1 MDWKMILRNF
11 RHKKLQTILI
21 FLIIMLCSML
31 LTSSVSILISLDKP
45 FEDLAKECESPQA
58 VLYPHFLE
66 EDGVL
71 LLGKEFEKLEEI
83 QRVDYIRYHR
93 MTEELVFNRE
103 KLDGFFTL
111 TEYNSKINN
120 KERYLEGNKYIID
133 TLKADECILPACIS
147 NEYDIHTGDII
158 KIKFSDKTLEY
169 TVRAVYTNPYNF
181 STAFDSSI
189 FVKKLPQFI
198 SQQLKIVLYTKEGVK
213 GGDIEEAFRLKNDG
227 QMNGSIYTLEQRV
240 DNGLIVGNII
250 GGAFL
255 SIGIIMLLVSCLI
268 ISFMIRN
275 AIITDAKTIALYKTI
290 GYTSGDILSMY
301 LTFYFGIVT
310 IACLFG
316 IGSSVFISNKILSS
330 VYKNIGELSSNSSF
344 LPGILC
350 YILIVSLVIG
360 LIYLIIGK
368 TKKLKPVY
376 ALNGMTEAGTKK
388 KHRYKGDSKLQFSP
402 FGITMRNISRNKKG
416 TVGTILTAVLTIFS
430 VNFAVISLDVANSMK
445 ENNDFW
451 IGVDKCDVM
460 IEVTDNTQYAKVLNT
475 IKEDFRVDT
484 YLENIIGESV
494 SMKWKKGIKTT
505 VLDSFVFDDFNAAKL
520 PNVKGRNPNNGTEIA
535 ITGKIA
541 RELNK
546 DIGDYLEIYLNN
558 STRVDVLIT
567 GIFQTYWEFGDCC
580 RLTTD
585 TFRDNKINLNYRNIS
600 IYLKD
605 KDDIASFIKD
615 ITEKLAGSGN
625 VTARTEAFS
634 NIMNMI
640 VKPQKS
646 AVPPVTGLVLIIG
659 AINIFCIVMLKNATN
674 QKTNGIYKCIGYTT
688 GHLILSNIYYVGII
702 AVASMLVAIPMVIQT
717 FPLIFKTSLSMFGFL
732 EYPVVYN
739 IWHIVIT
746 NTGIAVIFILSTLI
760 SSRSLK
766 NVNVRDLVQ
775 E

>member
-1 MDWKMILRNF
+1 MDWKMIIRNF

-21 FLIIMLCSML
+21 FLIILLCSML

-45 FEDLAKECESPQA
+45 FEDLAEECESPQA
-58 VLYPHFLE
+58 VLYPYFLE
-66 EDGVL
+66 EEGVSS
-71 LLGKEFEKLEEI
+71 LGKEFEKLEEI
-83 QRVDYIRYHR
+83 QRVEYIRYHKL
-93 MTEELVFNRE
+93 TEEVTFNEE
-103 KLDGFFTL
+103 KLDNFFYL
-111 TEYNSKINN
+111 SEFNSKLNS
-120 KERYLEGNKYIID
+120 KDRYLEGNPNIID
-133 TLKADECILPACIS
+133 TLKANECILPACIS

-158 KIKFSDKTLEY
+158 RIKLSNKTLEY

-189 FVKKLPQFI
+189 LVKKLPQSI
-198 SQQLKIVLYTKEGVK
+198 SQQLLIFLYTKEGVK
-213 GGDIEEAFRLKNDG
+213 GSDIEEAFRLKNDG
-227 QMNGSIYTLEQRV
+227 QMNGSIYTLEQRI
-240 DNGLIVGNII
+240 DTGLIVGNII

-290 GYTSGDILSMY
+290 GYTSGDILKIY
-301 LTFYFGIVT
+301 LTFYFGVTT
-310 IACLFG
+310 IASIFG
-316 IGSSVFISNKILSS
+316 IGSSVFISDKILSS

-344 LPGILC
+344 IPGILC
-350 YILIVSLVIG
+350 YLVIVSIVIG
-360 LIYLIIGK
+360 LIYLIMRK

-376 ALNGMTEAGTKK
+376 ALNGMTEANTKK
-388 KHRYKGDSKLQFSP
+388 KHKYKGDSKLQFSP
-402 FGITMRNISRNKKG
+402 FGITMRNISRNKEG

-430 VNFAVISLDVANSMK
+430 VNFAIISLDLADSMK

-451 IGVDKCDVM
+451 MGVDKCDVM
-460 IEVTDNTQYAKVLNT
+460 IEVSDNTQYAKVVNT
-475 IKEDFRVDT
+475 IKEDYRVSKF
-484 YLENIIGESV
+484 LENRIGQNV
-494 SMKWKKGIKTT
+494 SMRWKKGIKTT
-505 VLDSFVFDDFNAAKL
+505 ALSAFVFDDFNVAKL
-520 PNVKGRNPNNGTEIA
+520 PIVKGRNPNNRTEIA

-541 RELNK
+541 GELNK
-546 DIGDYLEIYLNN
+546 DIGDYLEIYLDN
-558 STRVDVLIT
+558 STRVDLLIT
-567 GIFQTYWEFGDCC
+567 GIFQTYWELGDCC

-585 TFRDNKINLNYRNIS
+585 TFRDNKINLDYSNIS
-600 IYLKD
+600 VYLKD
-605 KDDIASFIKD
+605 KEDITAFIKEM
-615 ITEKLAGSGN
+615 TEKLAGSGN

-640 VKPQKS
+640 VNPQKG
-646 AVPPVTGLVLIIG
+646 AIPPVTGLVLIIG

-688 GHLILSNIYYVGII
+688 GHLLLSNIYYVGII
-702 AVASMLVAIPMVIQT
+702 AVASMAVAIPMVIQT

-739 IWHIVIT
+739 MWHIVIA
-746 NTGIAVIFILSTLI
+746 NIGIAVIFILSTII